1 MQEPRTVNIPE
12 ISMSALLER
21 YAVLLL
27 DAYGVLVHS
36 TGALPG
42 AAPLIERLNR
52 TGKPYYILTNDA
64 SRLPAT
70 SAARFRGFGLLIQPE
85 RIITSGE
92 LLKDFFSTH
101 RLVGSR
107 CAALGPE
114 DSRRYVEEAG
124 GQPVP
129 PGEAFD
135 VLVLADERGFPFFET
150 MDPVLTALFRKLD
163 RGEDVKLVLPNPDAI
178 FPKADQS
185 FGVASGSVAAM
196 LEAAILARY
205 PHRTDLRFTRLGKPE
220 EEIFAE
226 ALRRSGT
233 RDMVMI
239 GDQLET
245 DIRGARAFGLDAAW
259 VSETCTLPALA
270 TLPANLWP
278 TYRLISLS

>member
-1 MQEPRTVNIPE
+1 MDELSTVSIPE
-12 ISMSALLER
+12 ICMSALLER
-21 YAVLLL
+21 YKVLLL

-42 AAPLIERLNR
+42 AAELIDRLNC

-70 SAARFRGFGLLIQPE
+70 SAARFRGLGLLIHPD

-101 RLVGSR
+101 RLAGSR
-107 CAALGPE
+107 CVALGPE

-129 PGEAFD
+129 PGDAFD

-150 MDPVLTALFRKLD
+150 VDRVLTALFQKLD
-163 RGEDVKLVLPNPDAI
+163 RGEDVELVLPNPDAI
-178 FPKADQS
+178 FPKADHG

-196 LEAAILARY
+196 LEAAIRARY
-205 PHRTDLRFTRLGKPE
+205 PHRTDLKFTRLGKPE
-220 EEIFAE
+220 EAIFAE

-233 RDMVMI
+233 RDMVMV

-259 VSETCTLPALA
+259 VSDSCTPLALTTLPV
-270 TLPANLWP
+270 NLWP
-278 TYRLISLS
+278 TYRLTSLA